1 MLMAAAA
8 RPGRPPIP
16 WWGTLLYPATLVALF
31 LGCQGLAG
39 LVGIG
44 EGQRASLAAIPAV
57 LALVVSL
64 PQRLKRQWGEADPWR
79 SLGVVG
85 PWPAALQTL
94 LRGLLKAAALLTL
107 VVIGLQ
113 SAGAL
118 SWPLQTSAAVLL
130 NGLVLALGV
139 GFAEELL
146 FRGWLLGELGLQLGR
161 QRALWLQAA
170 LFSLVHTRFN
180 LPLLPLLGLLGGLLL
195 LGLALGLQRRSDGGL
210 LWGALGLHGGLVGGW
225 FVLNQG
231 LIALQPGT
239 PSWLS
244 GPANPIGGGLGWL
257 GLGFLLWAR
266 RRWWSA

>member
-85 PWPAALQTL
+85 PWPAALQAL
-94 LRGLLKAAALLTL
+94 LRGLLEQASDETPAAHAGGRASAAAGVLRAR
-107 VVIGLQ
+107 GRG
-113 SAGAL
+113 SAGDGTGCVTTCGATIRAKGAARLLVDTGGPPKVVGTLSPAL
-118 SWPLQTSAAVLL
+118 S
-130 NGLVLALGV
+130 
-139 GFAEELL
+139 
-146 FRGWLLGELGLQLGR
+146 
-161 QRALWLQAA
+161 
-170 LFSLVHTRFN
+170 
-180 LPLLPLLGLLGGLLL
+180 LPLHP
-195 LGLALGLQRRSDGGL
+195 
-210 LWGALGLHGGLVGGW
+210 
-225 FVLNQG
+225 
-231 LIALQPGT
+231 
-239 PSWLS
+239 
-244 GPANPIGGGLGWL
+244 
-257 GLGFLLWAR
+257 
-266 RRWWSA
+266 